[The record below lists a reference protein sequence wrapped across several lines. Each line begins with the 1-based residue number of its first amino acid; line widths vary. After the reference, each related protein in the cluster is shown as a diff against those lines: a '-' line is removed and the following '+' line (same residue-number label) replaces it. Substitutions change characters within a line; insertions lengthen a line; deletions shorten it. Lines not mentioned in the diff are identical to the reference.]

1 MVVDLVMP
9 KMGES
14 IMEGTILKWH
24 KQPGDKVER
33 DETVLEI
40 STDKVDTEVPSPESG
55 VITEVMFNEGDVV
68 QVGSAI
74 AKINTNGEAGAA
86 VTPPAET
93 KQEAK
98 TEEPKAETP
107 QETPKQTPQQES
119 KEVDTLVE
127 EPESAK
133 LAGASDRF
141 YSPLVMNIARKEGIN
156 FAELESIPG
165 TGAGGRVSKKDILAY
180 LKNRKSGKTQPAQT
194 TQSSQTQK
202 PAQTSQQTSQPAAK
216 TQAPVQQTERK
227 PVQLPKYEVDYNEE
241 GLSVMEFDN
250 IRQKMAEHMVVS
262 MAISPH
268 VNAIAECDL
277 SAVDKARKEMNKDF
291 PEKEGFKMTYM
302 PFIAEATVKALK
314 DFPLINS
321 IIDDTSA
328 PFKAIMRNKINLGMA
343 VAMDNGGLIVPIIK
357 NADGKNLVG
366 LARDISDL
374 GKRAKVKKLSLD
386 EIQGGTF
393 TISNYGVFGNIIG
406 TMIINQPQVAI
417 LGVGAVK
424 KRPAVLETEQGD
436 FVVIKPMVYLSL
448 SFDHR
453 LIDGALGGQFLM
465 RIVHYLENYNS

>member
-24 KQPGDKVER
+24 KKPGDKVER

-55 VITEVMFNEGDVV
+55 VISEVMFNEGDVV

-74 AKINTNGEAGAA
+74 AKINTNGSASA
-86 VTPPAET
+86 
-93 KQEAK
+93 
-98 TEEPKAETP
+98 TESTEKKSEPKEEIK
-107 QETPKQTPQQES
+107 ETPKVETPKETKKEES
-119 KEVDTLVE
+119 KEVEVVVE
-127 EPESAK
+127 EPVK
-133 LAGASDRF
+133 TNGTSDRF
-141 YSPLVMNIARKEGIN
+141 YSPLVMNIARKEGIG
-156 FAELESIPG
+156 FEELERITG

-180 LKNRKSGKTQPAQT
+180 LENRKSGKTQATQPA
-194 TQSSQTQK
+194 QTQK
-202 PAQTSQQTSQPAAK
+202 PATQPAQTTSQPAAK
-216 TQAPVQQTERK
+216 PQATQVRK
-227 PVQLPKYEVDYNEE
+227 PELPKYEVDYNEE
-241 GLSVMEFDN
+241 GLSVLEFDN

-277 SAVDKARKEMNKDF
+277 SAVDKARKEMNKEF

-343 VAMDNGGLIVPIIK
+343 VSMDNGGLIVPIIK

-366 LARDISDL
+366 LARDINDL
-374 GKRAKVKKLSLD
+374 GKRARVKKLSLD

-417 LGVGAVK
+417 LGVGAIK

>member
-24 KQPGDKVER
+24 KKPGDKVER

-55 VITEVMFNEGDVV
+55 VISEVMFNEGDVV
-68 QVGSAI
+68 QVGNAI
-74 AKINTNGEAGAA
+74 AKINTNGEAGAS
-86 VTPPAET
+86 PAPTTEA

-98 TEEPKAETP
+98 KEELKV
-107 QETPKQTPQQES
+107 ETPKETPQQES

-133 LAGASDRF
+133 LSGTSDRF
-141 YSPLVMNIARKEGIN
+141 YSPLVMNIARKEGIG
-156 FAELESIPG
+156 FAELESISG

-180 LKNRKSGKTQPAQT
+180 LENRKSGKTTQPTAQTTQTQKPSTQPAQT
-194 TQSSQTQK
+194 SSQSAAK
-202 PAQTSQQTSQPAAK
+202 PQAQTQTK
-216 TQAPVQQTERK
+216 KE
-227 PVQLPKYEVDYNEE
+227 LPKYEVDYNEE
-241 GLSVMEFDN
+241 GLSVLEFDN
-250 IRQKMAEHMVVS
+250 IRQKMAEHMVAS

-321 IIDDTSA
+321 IIDDTA
-328 PFKAIMRNKINLGMA
+328 TPFKAIMRNKINLGMA

-465 RIVHYLENYNS
+465 RIVHYLENYTS

>member
-24 KQPGDKVER
+24 KKPGDKVER

-55 VITEVMFNEGDVV
+55 VISEIMFNEGDVV
-68 QVGSAI
+68 QVGNAI
-74 AKINTNGEAGAA
+74 AKINTNGSASATEVTEKKPEAKEEAPKE
-86 VTPPAET
+86 TPKET
-93 KQEAK
+93 PKQEAK
-98 TEEPKAETP
+98 EVEVVAEEPVKTNG
-107 QETPKQTPQQES
+107 T
-119 KEVDTLVE
+119 
-127 EPESAK
+127 
-133 LAGASDRF
+133 SDRF
-141 YSPLVMNIARKEGIN
+141 YSPLVMNIARKEGIG
-156 FAELESIPG
+156 FDELERISG

-180 LKNRKSGKTQPAQT
+180 LENRKSGKTQA
-194 TQSSQTQK
+194 TQPVQTQK
-202 PAQTSQQTSQPAAK
+202 PAQTQTQTSQPAK
-216 TQAPVQQTERK
+216 QQAPATQQGK
-227 PVQLPKYEVDYNEE
+227 PIELPKYEVDYNEE

-262 MAISPH
+262 MGISPH

-321 IIDDTSA
+321 IIDDTST